1 MPLDKW
7 IAAIF
12 LVISIV
18 YGIASFNYPLLPF
31 ERNMVFL
38 PNTMPMALSVV
49 GTLLSLMIMIAP
61 KPSIDAEGDALGSIN
76 LDKWRQYK
84 VGQALALIAMMVTYA
99 LTLRS
104 FGFILSTTLFLVAS
118 GWILGERKLPI
129 MFSVAVIGALSIW
142 YLVQETLGIYLRP
155 LPWFVS

>member
-18 YGIASFNYPLLPF
+18 YGVASFNYPLLPF

-38 PNTMPMALSVV
+38 PNTMPMVLSVA
-49 GTLLSLMIMIAP
+49 GTILSLLIMIAP
-61 KPSIDAEGDALGSIN
+61 KSSAEGEGDALGSIN

-104 FGFILSTTLFLVAS
+104 FGFIVSTTLFLVAS
-118 GWILGERKLPI
+118 GWILGERKLPM
-129 MFSVAVIGALSIW
+129 MFCVAVIGALSIW

-155 LPWFVS
+155 LPWFIS

>member
-7 IAAIF
+7 IAAVF

-18 YGIASFNYPLLPF
+18 YGIASFNYPLVPF

-38 PNTMPMALSVV
+38 PNTLPMVLSVL
-49 GTLLSLMIMIAP
+49 GIIFSLLIMIAP
-61 KPSIDAEGDALGSIN
+61 KSSVDAEGDALGSIN

-84 VGQALALIAMMVTYA
+84 IGQALTLIALMLAYA

-118 GWILGERKLPI
+118 GWILGERKLPM
-129 MFSVAVIGALSIW
+129 MFSIAVIGAFSIW
-142 YLVQETLGIYLRP
+142 YLVQETLGIFLRP
-155 LPWFVS
+155 LPWFIS